1 MGNIR
6 EVIDMTLIYIN
17 LGLEILAGNYHFVL
31 SKLVPK
37 DHEKRVKEH
46 HFVGRWIDRLPLKCS
61 FY

>member
-17 LGLEILAGNYHFVL
+17 LGLEIVAGNYLFVL

-37 DHEKRVKEH
+37 DHEKRVKEI
-46 HFVGRWIDRLPLKCS
+46 HFVGR
-61 FY
+61 